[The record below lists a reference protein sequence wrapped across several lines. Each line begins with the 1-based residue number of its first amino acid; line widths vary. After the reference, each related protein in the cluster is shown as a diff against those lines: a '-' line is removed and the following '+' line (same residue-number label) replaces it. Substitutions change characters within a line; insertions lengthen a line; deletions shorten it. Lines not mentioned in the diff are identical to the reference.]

1 MTTVQLSNLDAR
13 LVFLALQYHLSR
25 PGSELQRETGGPPSL
40 GLAAIAPGLEAQ
52 LDKAIVAIELS
63 DEQPERLGS
72 AIAGAINE
80 LKSTSLMAASG
91 TQSMVPAFREALR
104 RLFPDAVEDPD
115 EALQL
120 AGHLLTLRRRLEQ
133 LPRAAAEEWPQTKPQ
148 SRWRF
153 WQRN

>member
-25 PGSELQRETGGPPSL
+25 PGSELQRETGGPPSQ
-40 GLAAIAPGLEAQ
+40 GLAAIAPELEAQ
-52 LDKAIVAIELS
+52 LDKAVIAIELS
-63 DEQPERLGS
+63 DEQRERLDS

-80 LKSTSLMAASG
+80 LKSTPLLAAG
-91 TQSMVPAFREALR
+91 GRQSMVPAFREALR
-104 RLFPDAVEDPD
+104 RLFPDAAEDPD
-115 EALQL
+115 EATQL
-120 AGHLLTLRRRLEQ
+120 ARHFLTLRGRLEE
-133 LPRAAAEEWPQTKPQ
+133 LPAQTIEERPATEPR